1 MKRLFQAL
9 VLLALGAAGTAV
21 ALGALRFN
29 HQATLYRTEKVKRDN
44 IRATVTAT
52 GTLEPEELVDVG
64 AQVAGKIM
72 RLGQVP
78 PDASVIREWA
88 TLIVSTGP
96 GFSPAVSAP
105 AVGAVPVITLLG
117 AADSAT
123 TGKTIDWCT
132 RVVKDTL
139 LAEIDPALYKAR
151 LTQAEANLIQAE
163 ANVEQTDAKLRQYER
178 DWHRAQAMHAT
189 RALGDSDYD
198 AARSNYETT
207 KASLGV
213 ARAQV
218 KVCQAA
224 LEEARANLGYT
235 RIVSPVDGV
244 IIDRRVNIGQTVIAS
259 LNAPSLFL
267 IAKDLKRMEIWASVN
282 EADIGQVRKGQEVT
296 FTVPAYPQ
304 EKFKGEVAQIRMNA
318 AMNSSVVTYTVVV
331 RFANEDEKLLP
342 YLTASLQ
349 FEVEQ
354 RKQVLALPNSV
365 LRWRPQLAQ
374 VAPEYRAEW
383 APRLK
388 RRSQEGDRPRGT
400 RDSQERLTVWL
411 ADGQGFVVPREVLVG
426 LTDGLST
433 EVLGGLEESEEV
445 VSGVERVAD
454 TSRGVLLEGF
464 GKMKQGSP

>member
-21 ALGALRFN
+21 AVGALRFS
-29 HQATLYRTEKVKRDN
+29 HDATVYRTEKVKRDN

-72 RLGQVP
+72 RLGQVAAP
-78 PDASVIREWA
+78 APVVAQWA
-88 TLIVSTGP
+88 AFILSTGP
-96 GFSPAVSAP
+96 GFSQGACLPS
-105 AVGAVPVITLLG
+105 VGAVPAVTVLG
-117 AADSAT
+117 AADSAVA
-123 TGKTIDWCT
+123 GKTLDWCS

-139 LAEIDPALYKAR
+139 LAEIDPALYRAR

-178 DWHRAQAMHAT
+178 DWRRAQTMHA
-189 RALGDSDYD
+189 AKAIGDSDYD

-207 KASLGV
+207 RASLGV

-218 KVCQAA
+218 NVCQAA

-267 IAKDLKRMEIWASVN
+267 IAKDLRRMEIWASVN
-282 EADIGQVRKGQEVT
+282 EADIGQIRKGQEVT

-304 EKFKGEVAQIRMNA
+304 EKFKGEVGQIRMNA

-331 RFANEDEKLLP
+331 RFTNEQEKLLP

-354 RKQVLALPNSV
+354 RKQVLALPNAV
-365 LRWRPQLAQ
+365 LRWRPQPAQ
-374 VAPEYRAEW
+374 VAPQYRAEW
-383 APRLK
+383 APRL
-388 RRSQEGDRPRGT
+388 RRRNPEGDKPRSA

-411 ADGQGFVVPREVLVG
+411 ADGQGFVVPREIQVG

-433 EVLGGLEESEEV
+433 EVLAGLEDGAEV
-445 VSGVERVAD
+445 VSGVERVTD
-454 TSRGVLLEGF
+454 TSRGVFLEGF
-464 GKMKQGSP
+464 GKMKQGNP